1 MRECLKG
8 HEGLPWAAGVMGG
21 GKGGALEEMGGKGE
35 EGEEEEG
42 GEGQVGERERE
53 GEKRR

>member
-21 GKGGALEEMGGKGE
+21 GMEGALEEMGGKGE
-35 EGEEEEG
+35 EGEEEG
-42 GEGQVGERERE
+42 GEGQVGERER
-53 GEKRR
+53 RR